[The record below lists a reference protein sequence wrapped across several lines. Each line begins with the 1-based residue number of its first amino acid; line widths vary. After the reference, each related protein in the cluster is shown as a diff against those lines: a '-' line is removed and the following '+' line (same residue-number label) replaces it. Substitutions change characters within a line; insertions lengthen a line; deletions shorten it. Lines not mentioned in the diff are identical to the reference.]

1 MKITRQRLKNII
13 LEEMNLMDGVAATDV
28 EADPTEDDA
37 NMGDISEEELEE
49 GLEMVTPENIQLVA
63 NVIMQ
68 MGVNLAPGIVM
79 AALAMPGMQAVEYL
93 KQKAAE
99 DETVE
104 EAETAPLEEKEGTLE
119 ELITQAI
126 QEELAHLASK
136 KAK

>member
-1 MKITRQRLKNII
+1 
-13 LEEMNLMDGVAATDV
+13 
-28 EADPTEDDA
+28 
-37 NMGDISEEELEE
+37 
-49 GLEMVTPENIQLVA
+49 MVTPENIQLVA

-68 MGVNLAPGIVM
+68 MGVNFAPGIVM
-79 AALAMPGMQAVEYL
+79 AALAMPGMKAVEYL

-104 EAETAPLEEKEGTLE
+104 EAETASLEEKEGTLE

-136 KAK
+136 K